1 METSARITWPAR
13 IRAGL
18 RELNRGEA
26 RAALALLAIS
36 FIPLILF
43 SIIPMINCFRYAFTD
58 FSIVAKSTEWVGLA
72 NFQEAIDDELFWKM
86 WKNTFTYAAMVVPA
100 TMIMGLFFALLLDRK
115 IRGIS
120 VLRTVY
126 YLPSLTSGV
135 AIGFIFKFLFH
146 PTYGLLNRV
155 LEAVGLPTLFW
166 LDDPS
171 TALLS
176 LAIAAVWQGFGSTM
190 IIYLAGLQGI
200 PTVFYEAAA
209 IDGAN
214 WWQKV
219 VNITVPLLRPV
230 TFYLFVTG
238 VIGALQV
245 YDTVMVMTYDP
256 RGGPLDSTTTAVFS
270 IYQNAAVYHRLGYA
284 SALSLFLF
292 AVIMLLTWVNF
303 KIGGEHV
310 QY

>member
-1 METSARITWPAR
+1 MKDGAWTRLVARIKE
-13 IRAGL
+13 GL
-18 RELNRGEA
+18 RELRQGEA
-26 RAALALLAIS
+26 RAALVLLSIS
-36 FIPLILF
+36 LIPLILF
-43 SIIPMINCFRYAFTD
+43 SIVPMINCFRYAFTD
-58 FSIVAKSTEWVGLA
+58 FSIVAKSTDWVGLA
-72 NFQEAIDDELFWKM
+72 NFQEAIEDELFWKM
-86 WKNTFTYAAMVVPA
+86 WKNTFTYTAMVVP
-100 TMIMGLFFALLLDRK
+100 TQMIMGLFFALLLDRK

-120 VLRTVY
+120 ALRTVY

-135 AIGFIFKFLFH
+135 AIGFMFKFLFH
-146 PTYGLLNRV
+146 PTYGFLNRV
-155 LEAVGLPTLFW
+155 LDAIGLPTLLW

-200 PTVFYEAAA
+200 PQAFYEAAA

-219 VNITVPLLRPV
+219 VSITVPLLRPV
-230 TFYLFVTG
+230 TFYLLVTG

-256 RGGPLDSTTTAVFS
+256 RGGPLDSTTTVVFS
-270 IYQNAAVYHRLGYA
+270 IYQNAAVFHRLGYA
-284 SALSLFLF
+284 SALSLILF
-292 AVIMLLTWVNF
+292 VVIMILTWVNF
-303 KIGGEHV
+303 KVGGEHV